1 MKVYCQYSGVSFEV
15 SYFSN
20 MKLTYAHPIFTASP
34 KLLLSRV
41 GDWAAGKLN
50 ESERRLLF
58 LALLNTTELVEWRSV
73 ALPSDSIV
81 QNQMEPLAKFVGW
94 MIGLQNPSVIFSKIV
109 IQPENRYLENCKYWI
124 QAWQQEKKDFDEGY
138 RDSSLASKQMRRE
151 EALERLIKNHSL
163 KTEDYARLLAIWT
176 WEACNV
182 PTTLREYYTQI
193 FTTKNIKIYEIKT
206 VDLED
211 MLSYMEDALDAGSIF
226 AFAAFKHVRLL
237 LAKNKAGLAHGLGIE
252 EGEFSNLSF
261 EILRDTPFS
270 IQEDPIAEDNM
281 NAIAI
286 QAPSEEPVLQKYPSK
301 LAYLRAKAAW
311 QLMQS
316 QRNKSAAFEE
326 KIQEAMKED
335 ELDNTA
341 ASEEDS
347 EDDPIGDN
355 L

>member
-1 MKVYCQYSGVSFEV
+1 MKVYCQYSGVEFEV
-15 SYFSN
+15 SYFAN
-20 MKLTYAHPIFTASP
+20 IKLTYAHPIFTASP

-58 LALLNTTELVEWRSV
+58 LSLLNTTELIEWRSV

-81 QNQMEPLAKFVGW
+81 QNNMEALAKLVGW
-94 MIGLQNPSVIFSKIV
+94 LIGLQNPSVIFSKIV

-163 KTEDYARLLAIWT
+163 KTEDYARILAVWT

-182 PTTLREYYTQI
+182 PSALREYYTQI
-193 FTTKNIKIYEIKT
+193 FTTKNLKIYEIKT
-206 VDLED
+206 IDLED
-211 MLSYMEDALDAGSIF
+211 MLSYMEEALDAGSIF
-226 AFAAFKHVRLL
+226 ANTAFRHVRLL

-252 EGEFSNLSF
+252 ENEFSNLSF
-261 EILRDTPFS
+261 EILRDTPFI
-270 IQEDPIAEDNM
+270 IQEDAIAEENM
-281 NAIAI
+281 NLIAI
-286 QAPSEEPVLQKYPSK
+286 QAPSEEPTLQKYPSK

-326 KIQEAMKED
+326 KIQESLKQD
-335 ELDNTA
+335 ELD
-341 ASEEDS
+341 S
-347 EDDPIGDN
+347 PIEGDE

>member
-1 MKVYCQYSGVSFEV
+1 MKVHCQYSGIDFEV

-20 MKLTYAHPIFTASP
+20 LKLTYAHPIFTAAP

-58 LALLNTTELVEWRSV
+58 LALLNTTELIEWRSV

-81 QNQMEPLAKFVGW
+81 QNNMEPLAKFVGW
-94 MIGLQNPSVIFSKIV
+94 MIGITNPTVIFSRIA
-109 IQPENRYLENCKYWI
+109 ITSENRYCENAKYWI
-124 QAWQQEKKDFDEGY
+124 EAWIQEKRNFDEGY

-182 PTTLREYYTQI
+182 PTALREIYTDI

-211 MLSYMEDALDAGSIF
+211 MLSYMEDNLDAGSIF
-226 AFAAFKHVRLL
+226 AHASFKHVRLL
-237 LAKNKAGLAHGLGIE
+237 LAKNRAGLAYGLGMQD
-252 EGEFSNLSF
+252 GEFDNLSF
-261 EILRDTPFS
+261 SILRDTPFI
-270 IQEDPIAEDNM
+270 IQEDPLGEHNM
-281 NAIAI
+281 EQIAI
-286 QAPSEEPVLQKYPSK
+286 TAPAEEPVQEKYPSK
-301 LAYLRAKAAW
+301 LAFLRAKSAW

-326 KIQEAMKED
+326 KIAESLKQDEA
-335 ELDNTA
+335 DNENA
-341 ASEEDS
+341 N
-347 EDDPIGDN
+347 DN
-355 L
+355 LENSL